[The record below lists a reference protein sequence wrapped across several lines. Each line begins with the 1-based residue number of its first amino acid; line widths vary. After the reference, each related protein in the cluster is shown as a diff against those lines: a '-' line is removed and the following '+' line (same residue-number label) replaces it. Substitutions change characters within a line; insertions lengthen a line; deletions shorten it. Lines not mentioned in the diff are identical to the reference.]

1 MNIYKNLPDKNQ
13 LLSQASLPGENDLL
27 SVNAHMHTPYSFSAF
42 ESVRQALDM
51 AVEEKVSVVGIN
63 DFNTT
68 DGYSVWAEECLKRK
82 LFPLFNIEF
91 IALNREDQAKGIRV
105 NDPSNPGRTY
115 LSGKGLAFPQIIKGR
130 SLDKLNWIKIESNR
144 HAEKICAKLNEYLAS
159 CEAPFQLI
167 FKDIEAELTLGN
179 IRERHLAKALRL
191 KITEFFKDEADQAA
205 FYEKIFGGKPL
216 KTNLI
221 NPAGVEN
228 EIRGYLL
235 KAGGPAF
242 VPESPESFLELDDLC
257 NIIIDAGGI
266 PTYPF
271 LADDAHGKFTDFEG
285 DLAKA
290 VEALKS
296 RSICSVEFIPTRN
309 TIGILEKYAGYCWE
323 KGLIVTFGT
332 EHNTPQMEPIT
343 VLASKGTELSPCLRE
358 IGYKGACLV
367 AAHQYLI
374 ATDEQGYI
382 KMNGMPCR
390 GDRDE
395 YIKLGHALI
404 KRITKS

>member
-1 MNIYKNLPDKNQ
+1 MPGRDRLI
-13 LLSQASLPGENDLL
+13 SQASFPLENDFLL
-27 SVNAHMHTPYSFSAF
+27 VNAHMHTPYSFSAF
-42 ESVRQALDM
+42 DSVKQALDM
-51 AVEEKVSVVGIN
+51 AVAEKVSVVGIN

-68 DGYSVWAEECLKRK
+68 DGYTVWAEECLRRH

-91 IALNREDQAKGIRV
+91 IALNKEDQARGIRV
-105 NDPSNPGRTY
+105 NDPTNPGRTY
-115 LSGKGLAFPQIIKGR
+115 LSGKGLAFPQIIKGN
-130 SLDKLNWIKIESNR
+130 SLDKFNTIKTESNR
-144 HAEKICAKLNEYLAS
+144 HAEKICAKLNEFLS
-159 CEAPFQLI
+159 SSDAPFQI
-167 FKDIEAELTLGN
+167 GFKDVLDTLTLGN

-191 KITEFFKDEADQAA
+191 KIAEFFRDESDQGA

-228 EIRGYLL
+228 EIRSNLL

-242 VPESPESFLELDDLC
+242 VPESPESFLALDDVC

-271 LADDAHGKFTDFEG
+271 LADDAHGKFTDFEE
-285 DLAKA
+285 DLVKA

-296 RSICSVEFIPTRN
+296 RGIWSVEFIPTRN
-309 TIGILEKYAGYCWE
+309 TIDVLEKYAGYCWE

-343 VLASKGTELSPCLRE
+343 VLASKGAELSPRLRE
-358 IGYKGACLV
+358 IGYKGACIV
-367 AAHQYLI
+367 AAHQYLV

-382 KMNGMPCR
+382 NMKGMPCR
-390 GDRDE
+390 DDRDE
-395 YIKLGHALI
+395 YIRLGHALI
-404 KRITKS
+404 NSVTKN